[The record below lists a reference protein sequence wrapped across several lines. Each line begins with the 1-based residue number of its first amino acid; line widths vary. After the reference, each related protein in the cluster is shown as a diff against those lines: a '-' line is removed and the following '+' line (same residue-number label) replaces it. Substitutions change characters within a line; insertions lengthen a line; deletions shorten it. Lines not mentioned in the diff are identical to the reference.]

1 MRRCSTSGVA
11 RMNIAIGKEKRV
23 ARGYNFSKCKGILW
37 QTRGCFARDKRKKIV
52 DWELTCLISR

>member
-37 QTRGCFARDKRKKIV
+37 QTRGWFARDKRKKIV
-52 DWELTCLISR
+52 DWELA